1 MATHG
6 ARGTAAVVCSMFQS
20 FHLDGRYFTLDN
32 FYIVAS
38 VIVTI
43 AYLVYYLTML

>member
-1 MATHG
+1 
-6 ARGTAAVVCSMFQS
+6 MFQS

-38 VIVTI
+38 SIIII
-43 AYLVYYLTML
+43 AYLTYYLMMR

>member
-1 MATHG
+1 
-6 ARGTAAVVCSMFQS
+6 MFQS
-20 FHLDGRYFTLDN
+20 LHLDGRYFTLDN

-38 VIVTI
+38 VVVIL